1 MSDENRSDNG
11 GEVFYGVKRVQRPK
25 VRATRVLDLSGENGR
40 RIIMTKAD
48 AILKVHEK
56 TFAKLADM

>member
-1 MSDENRSDNG
+1 MSDENQSEND

-25 VRATRVLDLSGENGR
+25 VKATRVLDLSGENGR
-40 RIIMTKAD
+40 RIVITKANE
-48 AILKVHEK
+48 ILKLHEK